1 MLITKNSPA
10 HINML
15 FDKKARASP
24 SKTVNT
30 PMIMGFLTWR
40 YGPFITNFFG
50 GDQGANVPLPIL
62 MNEEIVMNI
71 RVSPDNMSRNPAN
84 K

>member
-30 PMIMGFLTWR
+30 PMIMGFLT
-40 YGPFITNFFG
+40 
-50 GDQGANVPLPIL
+50 
-62 MNEEIVMNI
+62 
-71 RVSPDNMSRNPAN
+71 
-84 K
+84 